1 MPKGDPMPRRII
13 AMAVVTLLLGCVTI
27 VEAALKTA
35 VIDVQGMICS
45 G

>member
-1 MPKGDPMPRRII
+1 MARAIWALAII
-13 AMAVVTLLLGCVTI
+13 VALLLPLLAGM
-27 VEAALKTA
+27 VEAAPKTA

>member
-1 MPKGDPMPRRII
+1 
-13 AMAVVTLLLGCVTI
+13 MARAIWPLALIVALVLPLMAGM